1 MLSFHSFILG
11 YLGIACHQHLYLLI
25 SKFTRLT
32 FMQNYSTENKMS
44 SSANKLPINQY
55 FVDASQLI
63 LGTMNLGGGW
73 NNNPISKEDIT
84 QAHTLL
90 EHCLSVGI
98 NVIDIADI
106 YTFGKA
112 ESVIGEVFKQNRTLR
127 EQFIVQSKVGI
138 KLTPTFEVKQYDLSG
153 RWVTESLNASLKRL
167 NIDYLD
173 VLFLHRPD
181 PLMQI
186 KPLSETLSNL
196 HKQDKFDFLAVSN
209 MHAGQIALIQTH
221 TDIPVI
227 ANQLEMSLLHSG
239 FIEDGITT
247 NMHDNAAFG
256 FPRGT
261 LEYCIQQNV
270 QLQAWG
276 AMAQGQFTQLDSEDK
291 NIAATA
297 KLIKPI
303 AEQHDC
309 HANAIVLAWLMM
321 HPAQIQ
327 PVIGSTQTERITQ
340 AAKSTEIQLTRE
352 QWYQIFETRRGNEVP

>member
-1 MLSFHSFILG
+1 M
-11 YLGIACHQHLYLLI
+11 
-25 SKFTRLT
+25 
-32 FMQNYSTENKMS
+32 ST
-44 SSANKLPINQY
+44 LPIQQHIVN
-55 FVDASQLI
+55 ASPLV

-73 NNNPISKEDIT
+73 NSNTITKEDII
-84 QAHTLL
+84 QAQGLL

-98 NVIDIADI
+98 NVIDLADI

-112 ESVIGEVFKQNRTLR
+112 ESVIGEVFKKNRSLR
-127 EQFIVQSKVGI
+127 EQFVVQSKVGI
-138 KLTPTFEVKQYDLSG
+138 KLTPTFDVKQYDLSG
-153 RWVTESLNASLKRL
+153 RWVTESVHASLKRL

-181 PLMQI
+181 PLMQV
-186 KPLSETLSNL
+186 KSLTETLNNL
-196 HKQDKFDFLAVSN
+196 HTQNTFDFLAVSN

-221 TDIPVI
+221 TDIPII

-247 NMHDNAAFG
+247 NMHINGSTG

-261 LEYCIQQNV
+261 LEYCMQQDI

-276 AMAQGQFTQLDSEDK
+276 ALAQGRFSQLDAEDK

-297 KLIKPI
+297 KLIAHI
-303 AEQHDC
+303 AEQNDC

-321 HPAQIQ
+321 HPARIQ
-327 PVIGSTQTERITQ
+327 PVIGTTQTERITQ
-340 AAKSTEIQLTRE
+340 AAKASDITLTRE
-352 QWYQIFETRRGNEVP
+352 QWYKIFETRRGSEVP